1 MGLGHAKFQ
10 WNIFC
15 GASRSFGFAGDSFGL
30 SSRLGRVVM
39 YPIKFLATGVEMGT
53 LVDRFARRRG
63 YFIALAV
70 CLLAS
75 ATNQASFLHAQ
86 NAAKAGEPSFE
97 VTSALARKLYS
108 LPDDDSVRSART
120 KLAAD
125 PKNVALVLAL
135 SKAEAGRRQ
144 YREAVA
150 TCTKGLLAAPK
161 DADLYVERGHREL
174 GLREFGSALQDLKRA
189 TELAPN
195 NLDAHYHLGLAHY
208 FLGEFSAA
216 AASFEAALALAK
228 NNDSLI
234 DCSNWLYV
242 SLRRAGQEG
251 RASEALSRITPAVTN
266 TEPHLYFYLRL
277 LHFYQGT
284 LTEREVLPP
293 PPAKPDDLE
302 AELSFNTVSYGVG
315 NWHLYHHETPQAI
328 SLFEEVVKG
337 EAWNSWGFIG
347 SEVELARSKK

>member
-1 MGLGHAKFQ
+1 VEY
-10 WNIFC
+10 FC
-15 GASRSFGFAGDSFGL
+15 EASRSSVFAGLNQDQAD
-30 SSRLGRVVM
+30 RVVM
-39 YPIKFLATGVEMGT
+39 FPIKFFATGVEMGIQ
-53 LVDRFARRRG
+53 VDRIGSSRRC
-63 YFIALAV
+63 FIALA
-70 CLLAS
+70 LGLSAS
-75 ATNQASFLHAQ
+75 ATNPASFLHAQ
-86 NAAKAGEPSFE
+86 NVARLREPSVE
-97 VTSALARKLYS
+97 VTSSLGRKLYS
-108 LPDDDSVRSART
+108 LPDDETVTMARK

-174 GLREFGSALQDLKRA
+174 GLREFKPALQDLKRA
-189 TELAPN
+189 TELAPD

-216 AASFEAALALAK
+216 AASFEAARTQAK

-234 DCSNWLYV
+234 DCTNWLYV
-242 SLRRAGQEG
+242 SLRRAGEEA
-251 RASEALSRITPAVTN
+251 RANEALARITPEVKN

-277 LHFYQGT
+277 LRFYQGK
-284 LTEREVLPP
+284 LRESDVLPP
-293 PPAKPDDLE
+293 PPTKPDDVE

-315 NWHLYHHETPQAI
+315 NWHLYHNETPQAM
-328 SLFEEVVKG
+328 SLFKEVVKG
-337 EAWNSWGFIG
+337 QAWNSWGFIG